1 MDIVLLDRRT
11 FAETSRFP
19 APGIAHGHWRE
30 YPTTTPQQLVERAA
44 DAEVVI
50 TNKVPIRAQALEQ
63 LPRLRLIA
71 VAATGVD
78 HIDLEAARARG
89 VAVCNVSDY
98 ATGSVAEH
106 VFAMLLALRRQIVHY
121 HRLVLNGNW
130 SRSSIFTLNDREI
143 SDLAGFT
150 LGIIGSG
157 TLGQAVTRLGV
168 AFGMR
173 VWLAERRDVEVIRA
187 GYTPFAEVLRHSD
200 VISLHVPLNAGTRHL
215 IGHAELALM
224 KPGAVLI
231 NTARGGV
238 VDEAALA
245 DALRAGRIGGACIDV
260 LSQEPPAPDQPLLS
274 ADLPNLLITPHIAW
288 ASRQAQQRLA
298 REVVMNI
305 EAYFRGEQ
313 RNRII

>member
-1 MDIVLLDRRT
+1 MNIVLLDRRT
-11 FAETSRFP
+11 FAETIGFP
-19 APGIAHGHWRE
+19 APGIEHCHWRE
-30 YPTTTPQQLVERAA
+30 YPTTTPKQLVERAA
-44 DAEVVI
+44 DAEVII
-50 TNKVPIRAQALEQ
+50 TNKVPVGAEALEQ

-78 HIDLEAARARG
+78 HIDLEAARTRG
-89 VAVCNVSDY
+89 VAVCNVGDY
-98 ATGSVAEH
+98 ATESVAEH

-121 HRLVLNGNW
+121 YRAVLNGDW
-130 SRSSIFTLNDREI
+130 SRSPIFTLNDRVMD
-143 SDLAGFT
+143 DLAGFA
-150 LGIIGSG
+150 LGIIGAG

-173 VWLAERRDVEVIRA
+173 VWLAERRGAEVTRA
-187 GYTPFAEVLRHSD
+187 GYTPFDEVLRHSD
-200 VISLHVPLNAGTRHL
+200 VISLHVPLNADTRHL
-215 IGHAELALM
+215 IGHVELALM
-224 KPGAVLI
+224 KPGAILV

-245 DALRAGRIGGACIDV
+245 DALRSGRIGGACVDA
-260 LSQEPPAPDQPLLS
+260 LSREPPPPDHPLLS
-274 ADLPNLLITPHIAW
+274 PDLPNLLITPHIAW
-288 ASRQAQQRLA
+288 ASRQAQQTLA

>member
-1 MDIVLLDRRT
+1 MDIVLLDRQT
-11 FAETSRFP
+11 FAGAIQFP
-19 APGIAHGHWRE
+19 LPRIEGCRWRE
-30 YPTTTPQQLVERAA
+30 YPTTLPSQLPERAA
-44 DAEVVI
+44 DAEVII
-50 TNKVPIRAQALEQ
+50 TNKVPVRAEALEQ

-78 HIDLEAARARG
+78 HIDLEPARARG

-98 ATGSVAEH
+98 ATESVAEH
-106 VFAMLLALRRQIVHY
+106 VFAMLLALRRQIMHY
-121 HRLVLNGNW
+121 HQAVLNGDW
-130 SRSSIFTLNDREI
+130 PRSPIFTLNDREMV
-143 SDLAGFT
+143 DLAGST
-150 LGIIGSG
+150 LGIIGAG
-157 TLGQAVTRLGV
+157 TLGQAVTRLGE

-173 VWLAERRDVEVIRA
+173 VWPAERRDAEVIRA
-187 GYTPFAEVLRHSD
+187 GYTPFDEVLRHSD
-200 VISLHVPLNAGTRHL
+200 VISLHVPLNANTRHL

-224 KPGAVLI
+224 KSTAVLI

-260 LSQEPPAPDQPLLS
+260 LSREPPPPDHPLLS

-305 EAYFRGEQ
+305 EAYLRGEQ

>member
-1 MDIVLLDRRT
+1 MNIVLLDRRT
-11 FAETSRFP
+11 FVETIEFP
-19 APGIAHGHWRE
+19 GPGKEHCHWRE
-30 YPTTTPQQLVERAA
+30 YPTTTPKQLVERAA
-44 DAEVVI
+44 DAEVII
-50 TNKVPIRAQALEQ
+50 TNKVPVGAEALEQ

-98 ATGSVAEH
+98 ATESVAEH

-121 HRLVLNGNW
+121 HQAVLNGDW
-130 SRSSIFTLNDREI
+130 SRSPIFTLNDREMG
-143 SDLAGFT
+143 DLAGST
-150 LGIIGSG
+150 LGIIGAG
-157 TLGQAVTRLGV
+157 TLGQAVARLGE

-173 VWLAERRDVEVIRA
+173 VWLAERRGAEGIRA
-187 GYTPFAEVLRHSD
+187 GYIPFDEVLRHSD
-200 VISLHVPLNAGTRHL
+200 VISLHVPLNADTRYL
-215 IGHAELALM
+215 IGRAELALM
-224 KPGAVLI
+224 KPGAILV
-231 NTARGGV
+231 NTARGGI

-245 DALRAGRIGGACIDV
+245 DALRAGRIGGACVDV
-260 LSQEPPAPDQPLLS
+260 LSREPPAPDHPLLS
-274 ADLPNLLITPHIAW
+274 LDLPNLLITPHIAW

-298 REVVMNI
+298 REVVTNI

>member
-1 MDIVLLDRRT
+1 MNIVLLDRRT
-11 FAETSRFP
+11 FAETIEFP
-19 APGIAHGHWRE
+19 APGIEHCHWRE
-30 YPTTTPQQLVERAA
+30 YPTTSPKQLVERAA
-44 DAEVVI
+44 DAEVII
-50 TNKVPIRAQALEQ
+50 TNKVPVRVETLEQ

-78 HIDLEAARARG
+78 HIDLEAARARD

-98 ATGSVAEH
+98 ATESVAEH

-121 HRLVLNGNW
+121 HQAVLNGDW
-130 SRSSIFTLNDREI
+130 SRSPIFTLNDREVD
-143 SDLAGFT
+143 DLAGST
-150 LGIIGSG
+150 LGIIGAG
-157 TLGQAVTRLGV
+157 TLGQAVTRLGE

-173 VWLAERRDVEVIRA
+173 VWLAERRDAKVIRA
-187 GYTPFAEVLRHSD
+187 GYTPFDEVLRHSD
-200 VISLHVPLNAGTRHL
+200 VISLHVPLNADTRHL
-215 IGHAELALM
+215 IGRAELALI
-224 KPGAVLI
+224 KPGAILV
-231 NTARGGV
+231 NTARGGI

-245 DALRAGRIGGACIDV
+245 DALRSGRIGGACIDV
-260 LSQEPPAPDQPLLS
+260 LSREPPPPDHPLLS
-274 ADLPNLLITPHIAW
+274 VDLTNILITPHIAW